1 MSFSKRLTGLAILAA
16 TAIGASMVGMPAL
29 HAQEQTA
36 VKFWTFLPY
45 GGERPRERGETA
57 IIDAFMKANPD
68 IKIEVEVLPS
78 GEIHKKFLA
87 TFASGNG
94 PDVLRVEPSILPV
107 LIKASA
113 LKPLDEYLADWD
125 EATRNDFFDWNGT
138 VADGKKMVLPIAA
151 NVFTLLYRTDLFA
164 EKGLQPPKSW
174 AEMTEVAKAL
184 TTSDRWGFAYA
195 LGREGNYAQAL
206 IPPFVWGAGG
216 EILDQDG
223 KAAFN
228 DAHGVDAFTYL
239 YDLAHTHKVA
249 PTEVNTFNL
258 EDVMQGFMA
267 GNYAMI
273 IDGANRYS
281 TIQGSDTVK
290 GKVGIAHIP
299 SQSGDKPAPSYAT
312 GGWMLGLNARS
323 EKSEAGAKFIK
334 FYAGKQAQTILAE
347 VAGDFPARKSV
358 FDAPFMA
365 APDRAYLKE
374 FANILAT
381 SSGGPLQS
389 ERFSQLMGVALI
401 PAAQEIFGG
410 ADVKA
415 SLDAAAARFDE

>member
-1 MSFSKRLTGLAILAA
+1 MSFSKRLTNLVVLAA
-16 TAIGASMVGMPAL
+16 TTIGAGMVGVSVL
-29 HAQEQTA
+29 HAQDQTV
-36 VKFWTFLPY
+36 VKYWTFLPY

-57 IIDAFMKANPD
+57 IIDAFMKENPG

-94 PDVLRVEPSILPV
+94 PDVLRVEPSIFPV

-113 LKPLDEYLADWD
+113 LRPLEEYLADWKV
-125 EATRNDFFDWNGT
+125 ETRNDFFDWNGT
-138 VADGKKMVLPIAA
+138 VVDGQKMVLPIAA
-151 NVFTLLYRTDLFA
+151 NVFTLLYRKDLFA

-174 AEMTEVAKAL
+174 SDMVDVAKAL
-184 TTSDRWGFAYA
+184 TTEDRWGFAYA
-195 LGREGNYAQAL
+195 LGREGAYAQAL

-216 EILDQDG
+216 EILGKDG
-223 KAAFN
+223 KATFN
-228 DAHGVDAFTYL
+228 DEHGAAAFSYL

-249 PTEVNTFNL
+249 PTEVTTFNL

-267 GNYAMI
+267 GKYAMI

-299 SQSGDKPAPSYAT
+299 SQTGEKPAPSYST
-312 GGWMLGLNARS
+312 GGWMLGLNAKS
-323 EKSEAGAKFIK
+323 EKAEAGAKFIK
-334 FYAGKQAQTILAE
+334 FYAGKEAQTILAE
-347 VAGDFPARKSV
+347 VAGDFPALKSV
-358 FDAPFMA
+358 FDAPFMS

-374 FANILAT
+374 FADILST
-381 SSGGPLQS
+381 SSGGPLLS
-389 ERFSQLMGVALI
+389 DRFSQLMGVALI

-415 SLDAAAARFDE
+415 SLDAAAARFNE